1 MLMNDPFEGRVV
13 LIAGGSGI
21 LGRAVVEV
29 SGSRADTD
37 WQATGVRAVLQA
49 ELDALDRDRAVDLS
63 LSPIAPVLPSGA
75 PEGPSSAPADPL
87 ESGAP

>member
-1 MLMNDPFEGRVV
+1 MDWWVFADGE
-13 LIAGGSGI
+13 

-37 WQATGVRAVLQA
+37 WQATGVRAVLRA

-63 LSPIAPVLPSGA
+63 LGASAPALPSGA
-75 PEGPSSAPADPL
+75 PAVP
-87 ESGAP
+87 SGAPAVPSGAPAAALQSAAP